1 MNTNT
6 VTANEVKQSH
16 IIIELIECHPD
27 ARISTTVIKK
37 SNNDVDMTTF
47 KTMEDEGTIIEA
59 SIFDT
64 YAMVL
69 EGNLF
74 LKINGIST
82 MIHTGEGKILPAF
95 NSYYLNSRHPF
106 KVMLTTVIKGG
117 Y

>member
-1 MNTNT
+1 MNTHT
-6 VTANEVKQSH
+6 VTKNEVKQSH

-27 ARISTTVIKK
+27 SRISTTVIKK

-47 KTMEDEGTIIEA
+47 KTTEDTVIEA

-64 YAMVL
+64 YALVL
-69 EGNLF
+69 EGSLF
-74 LKINGIST
+74 LKIHGIST
-82 MIHTGEGKILPAF
+82 MIHVGEGKILPAF
-95 NSYYLNSRHPF
+95 NSYYLNSKHPF